1 MKSINNFIE
10 FLIVILYFIIT
21 LYYLYYYVS
30 ELEQDIFMLK
40 IYINIYLVLFLKVF
54 DFFLTT
60 ILKTINLII
69 QENIFSL

>member
-21 LYYLYYYVS
+21 LYYLYYCAS

-40 IYINIYLVLFLKVF
+40 IYINIYLVLFLKVS
-54 DFFLTT
+54 DYFL
-60 ILKTINLII
+60 L
-69 QENIFSL
+69 QF